1 MLNKLRKRLFGFIHT
16 HYLIYNTC
24 WEDPRCDR
32 KLLDLD
38 DQSEVVMITS
48 AGCNALDYLLED
60 PKHIHCVDLNP
71 KQNSLLE
78 LKATLFERGNF
89 NRLFQ
94 FFGEGG
100 HREAV
105 SYYKEHL
112 RANLSPEA
120 QEYWDKKIS
129 YFNGKGRRK
138 TFYYCGTS
146 GTIAYFAGK
155 YFKLRK
161 SLFRLLEK
169 FFQAPSLEYQTQLYQ
184 QIENKLWSRPME
196 WMVNRK
202 FVMYLAGVPDSQI
215 ELFSNKYEN
224 GTVGFV
230 QERFEN
236 VFTRLPVSENY
247 FYHVYFH
254 GKYSDTCCPNYLK
267 EMYFDD
273 IQDRVDRIQT
283 YTTSLSQFLKDKP
296 GTYSHYVLL
305 DHQDWLAFYD
315 KEALEEEW
323 QLILQNS
330 KPGTK
335 ILMRSAADQIDF
347 FPEFVKERVAFI
359 PQKDLKEIHNQDRV
373 GTYGSVYVGVVK

>member
-1 MLNKLRKRLFGFIHT
+1 MLNRLSKRLFKFIHNN
-16 HYLIYNTC
+16 YLIYNTC

-32 KLLDLD
+32 KLLNLD
-38 DQSEVVMITS
+38 ESSEVVMITS
-48 AGCNALDYLLED
+48 AGCNALDYLLES
-60 PKHIHCVDLNP
+60 PKQIHCVDLNS

-78 LKATLFERGNF
+78 LKMALFQKGEF
-89 NRLFQ
+89 DRLFQ

-100 HREAV
+100 NKETGN
-105 SYYKEHL
+105 YYKTQL
-112 RANLSPEA
+112 RENLSKEA
-120 QEYWDKKIS
+120 QGYWDKKIS

-146 GTIAYFAGK
+146 GTIAYFAGR

-161 SLFRLLEK
+161 SLFRLLES

-184 QIENKLWSRPME
+184 QIETKLWSRSME

-254 GKYSDTCCPNYLK
+254 GKYSSTCCPNYLK
-267 EMYFDD
+267 ELYFDD
-273 IQDRVDRIQT
+273 IKDRVDRIQT
-283 YTTSLSQFLKDKP
+283 HTTSMSQFLQDNP
-296 GTYSHYVLL
+296 GKYSHYILL

-323 QLILQNS
+323 KLILQNS
-330 KPGTK
+330 HPGTK
-335 ILMRSAADQIDF
+335 ILMRSAAEQINF
-347 FPEFVKERVAFI
+347 FPEFVKEQVDFI
-359 PQKDLKEIHNQDRV
+359 PQDDLLQIHNEDRV

>member
-1 MLNKLRKRLFGFIHT
+1 MLKKLSKNLFKFIHKN
-16 HYLIYNTC
+16 YLIYNTC

-32 KLLDLD
+32 KLLELD
-38 DQSEVVMITS
+38 EESEVVMITS
-48 AGCNALDYLLED
+48 AGCNALDYLLES
-60 PKHIHCVDLNP
+60 PKKIHCIDLNP

-78 LKATLFERGNF
+78 LKRALFKNGDFSLLFE
-89 NRLFQ
+89 
-94 FFGEGG
+94 FFGTGSHSRAKEI
-100 HREAV
+100 
-105 SYYKEHL
+105 YKSHL
-112 RANLSPEA
+112 QAHLSPEA
-120 QEYWDKKIS
+120 QTYWQKHIR
-129 YFNGKGRRK
+129 YFNGKGIKK

-161 SLFRLLEK
+161 SLFSLLEN
-169 FFQAPSLEYQTQLYQ
+169 FFQATSIEYQAQLYQ
-184 QIENKLWSRPME
+184 QIERKLWSRSME

-215 ELFSNKYEN
+215 ELFSTKYEN

-254 GKYSDTCCPNYLK
+254 GEYSENCCPNYLK
-267 EMYFDD
+267 EGNFSQ
-273 IQDRVDRIQT
+273 IREKVDNIQT
-283 YTTSLSQFLKDKP
+283 HTCSVSDFLKNNP
-296 GTYSHYVLL
+296 GTYSHYILL

-323 QLILQNS
+323 RLILDNS

-335 ILMRSAADQIDF
+335 ILMRSAADTINF
-347 FPEFVKERVAFI
+347 FPDFVLEQVEFI
-359 PQKDLKEIHNQDRV
+359 PQSELETIHNQDRV
-373 GTYGSVYVGVVK
+373 GTYGSVYVGVVR

>member
-16 HYLIYNTC
+16 NYLIYNTC

-32 KLLDLD
+32 KLLELD

-78 LKATLFERGNF
+78 LKSTLFKKGNF
-89 NRLFQ
+89 ARLFQ

-100 HREAV
+100 NREAV
-105 SYYKEHL
+105 SYYKKHL
-112 RANLSPEA
+112 RTDLSEEA
-120 QEYWDKKIS
+120 QSYWDKKIS

-146 GTIAYFAGK
+146 GTIAYFAGQ

-161 SLFRLLEK
+161 SLFRLLES

-267 EMYFDD
+267 ELYFDD
-273 IQDRVDRIQT
+273 IRERVDRIQT
-283 YTTSLSQFLKDKP
+283 YTTSLSQFLRDNP
-296 GTYSHYVLL
+296 GSYSHYVLL

-323 QLILQNS
+323 QLILENS

-335 ILMRSAADQIDF
+335 ILMRSAAEQIEF
-347 FPEFVKERVAFI
+347 FPDFVKEQVEFI
-359 PQKDLKEIHNQDRV
+359 PQEDLHKIHNEDRV
-373 GTYGSVYVGVVK
+373 GTYGSVYVGIVK